1 MKLAPKL
8 LLVTLINLSATATFA
23 HNGHGLA
30 GTHWHATDVLGFVA
44 AALAVG
50 LAVWLSRG
58 GK

>member
-1 MKLAPKL
+1 MKFAPKL
-8 LLVTLINLSATATFA
+8 LPVTLINLSATATFA
-23 HNGHGLA
+23 HNGYGLT

-50 LAVWLSRG
+50 VAVWLSRG

>member
-1 MKLAPKL
+1 MKIAPKF
-8 LLVTLINLSATATFA
+8 LLVTLINLSATATYA
-23 HNGHGLA
+23 HNGHGLV

-44 AALAVG
+44 AALVMG

>member
-1 MKLAPKL
+1 MKIAPKL

-44 AALAVG
+44 AALVVG
-50 LAVWLSRG
+50 VAVWLSRG